1 MKRCPSCKSL
11 MPEDVHKCI
20 RCGFDSTPAVV
31 PPAPNRGRI
40 GNGWA
45 LAKQSFRVLFHNKR
59 LLVFPLLSGVSVLL
73 VIASFVGGAWASG
86 LLGRDENVGEATAWI
101 VGFAWYFA
109 NYFVIVFFNCA
120 LVACARESFRG
131 GQVTVGGGLRAASRR
146 LPHIIAWALAAAS
159 VGMVLRAIEERVAL
173 VGKIVIAL
181 IGIAWTLATYFVVPV
196 LVFEDLGPID
206 AAKRSAA
213 ILKKTWGE
221 TIVGNA
227 GIGLVTFFVTL
238 AALVV
243 TVFAFGALA
252 LKLGSLVVAI
262 TGAALVV
269 AIILLASLIGSAL
282 NSIAL
287 CALYVFATEGKV
299 PQAFAGAGLEH
310 AFAARGASKTP

>member
-1 MKRCPSCKSL
+1 MKRCPGCKSL
-11 MPEDVHKCI
+11 MPDDVHKCI
-20 RCGFDSTPAVV
+20 RCGFDSTPAAV

-45 LAKQSFRVLFHNKR
+45 LAKQSFRVLLHNKR
-59 LLVFPLLSGVSVLL
+59 LLVFPLLSGLAVLL
-73 VIASFVGGAWASG
+73 VIASFAGGAWATG
-86 LLGRDENVGEATAWI
+86 LLRNPEDTSEATVWI

-120 LVACARESFRG
+120 LVSCALESFRG
-131 GQVTVGGGLRAASRR
+131 GEVTLGGGLRAAGKR
-146 LPHIIAWALAAAS
+146 LPHIVAWALLAAS

-181 IGIAWTLATYFVVPV
+181 IGVAWTLATYFVVPV
-196 LVFEDLGPID
+196 LVFEDLGPLD

-238 AALVV
+238 AALAV

-252 LKLGSLVVAI
+252 LKLGSLAVAI
-262 TGAALVV
+262 TGAALVA
-269 AIILLASLIGSAL
+269 AIILLSSLIGSAL

-287 CALYVFATEGKV
+287 CALYVFATEGRV

-310 AFAARGASKTP
+310 AFAARRK

>member
-1 MKRCPSCKSL
+1 MKRCPGCKSL
-11 MPEDVHKCI
+11 MPDDVRKCI

-73 VIASFVGGAWASG
+73 VIASFVGGAWATG
-86 LLGRDENVGEATAWI
+86 LLRRDENVSEATAWA

-120 LVACARESFRG
+120 LVSCARESFLG

-196 LVFEDLGPID
+196 LVFEDLGPLD

-227 GIGLVTFFVTL
+227 GIGLVTFFATL

-252 LKLGSLVVAI
+252 LTLGSLVVAI
-262 TGAALVV
+262 TGAVLVV

-310 AFAARGASKTP
+310 AFAARRK

>member
-1 MKRCPSCKSL
+1 
-11 MPEDVHKCI
+11 
-20 RCGFDSTPAVV
+20 
-31 PPAPNRGRI
+31 
-40 GNGWA
+40 
-45 LAKQSFRVLFHNKR
+45 
-59 LLVFPLLSGVSVLL
+59 
-73 VIASFVGGAWASG
+73 
-86 LLGRDENVGEATAWI
+86 

-120 LVACARESFRG
+120 LVSCALESFRG
-131 GQVTVGGGLRAASRR
+131 GEVTLGGGLRAAGKR
-146 LPHIIAWALAAAS
+146 LPHIVAWALLAAS

-181 IGIAWTLATYFVVPV
+181 IGVAWTLATYFVVPV
-196 LVFEDLGPID
+196 LVFEDLGPLD

-238 AALVV
+238 AALAV

-252 LKLGSLVVAI
+252 LKLGSLAVAI
-262 TGAALVV
+262 TGAALVA
-269 AIILLASLIGSAL
+269 AIILLSSLIGSAL

-287 CALYVFATEGKV
+287 CALYVFATEGRV

-310 AFAARGASKTP
+310 AFAARRK

>member
-1 MKRCPSCKSL
+1 MKRCQSCKSL
-11 MPEDVHKCI
+11 MPDDAHKCI

-31 PPAPNRGRI
+31 PPGPNRGRI

-59 LLVFPLLSGVSVLL
+59 LLVFPLLSGISVVL
-73 VIASFVGGAWASG
+73 VIASFAGGAWATG
-86 LLGRDENVGEATAWI
+86 LLRNPDEASEATVWI

-120 LVACARESFRG
+120 LVSCALDSFRG
-131 GQVTVGGGLRAASRR
+131 SEVTVRGGLSAAGKR
-146 LPHIIAWALAAAS
+146 LPHIIAWALLAAS

-173 VGKIVIAL
+173 VGKIVVAL

-196 LVFEDLGPID
+196 LVFEDLGPLD
-206 AAKRSAA
+206 TAKRSAA

-238 AALVV
+238 AVLVV
-243 TVFAFGALA
+243 TVFVFGGLA
-252 LKLGSLVVAI
+252 LKLGSLAVAI
-262 TGAALVV
+262 AGATLVV
-269 AIILLASLIGSAL
+269 ALILVASLIGSAL

-287 CALYVFATEGKV
+287 CAVYLYATEGKV

-310 AFAARGASKTP
+310 AFAPRK

>member
-11 MPEDVHKCI
+11 MPDDANKCI

-59 LLVFPLLSGVSVLL
+59 LLVFPLFSGLAVLL
-73 VIASFVGGAWASG
+73 VIASFAGGAWASG
-86 LLGRDENVGEATAWI
+86 LLSRSEDVSEATWWI

-120 LVACARESFRG
+120 LVSCALDSFRG
-131 GQVTVGGGLRAASRR
+131 EEVTVGGGLRAASKR

-159 VGMVLRAIEERVAL
+159 VGMVLRAVEERVAL

-227 GIGLVTFFVTL
+227 GIGLVTFFVTF
-238 AALVV
+238 AALIV
-243 TVFAFGALA
+243 TVFVFGALA
-252 LKLGSLVVAI
+252 LKLQSLALGI
-262 TGAALVV
+262 TGAVLVV
-269 AIILLASLIGSAL
+269 AIILLASLMGSAL

-287 CALYVFATEGKV
+287 CALYLFATEGKV

-310 AFAARGASKTP
+310 AFAPRRK